1 MSVRLHRAVPA
12 LLGLTV
18 LVHGQSPDGAALYKR
33 DCAGCHDGG
42 NSRAPNRES
51 LAARSP
57 EAIVE
62 ALNGVMRIP
71 GSRLNAMER
80 RGLAEYLTNKKMG
93 GDLNAAMP
101 RCASQPPF
109 GDPASGPAWN
119 GWSPDR
125 TNSGFQSAKLAGI
138 TADAV
143 PRLKLKWAFG
153 FPDANSAWGAITVVS
168 GRLFTGGQN
177 GTVYSLDAKSGCV
190 YWTFNATGGVR
201 TPITIA
207 REGSGKF
214 TAYFGDN
221 GAYAYAVDAFTGE
234 KIWSRKVEE
243 HPVARITG
251 QPTLYN
257 GKLYVP
263 MASYEESMG
272 TSTNYECCTFRG
284 SLTALDPKTGAVIW
298 KTYTIADEPKPRAK
312 SKAGAQFWGPGG
324 ASIWSAPAIDTKRG
338 EIYVSTGNCYS
349 GPWQP
354 TCDAVLALDIKTGKI
369 LWASQPVSDRDV
381 FITGCG
387 PRGQSQFCPEGE
399 QEDGPDFDF
408 GNPPMLAKLP
418 NGHDVIVVGQKSGL
432 GFAMDPDEKGKV
444 LWQYRAGEGT
454 ANGGME
460 WGSAVDSEHAYFPV
474 ADNSRPKPGGLHA
487 VNLATGE
494 RLWFTP
500 APPPVCAAG
509 RGCNG
514 AQAAA
519 VSVIPGAV
527 FSGSNDGA
535 IRAFSTKDGSI
546 LWEYDTNHEFQTVNG
561 VPGKGASI
569 TGAPPV
575 AVGGMLY
582 VNSGYGTH
590 GGRPGN
596 VLLAF
601 GVE

>member
-1 MSVRLHRAVPA
+1 
-12 LLGLTV
+12 
-18 LVHGQSPDGAALYKR
+18 
-33 DCAGCHDGG
+33 
-42 NSRAPNRES
+42 
-51 LAARSP
+51 
-57 EAIVE
+57 
-62 ALNGVMRIP
+62 
-71 GSRLNAMER
+71 
-80 RGLAEYLTNKKMG
+80 
-93 GDLNAAMP
+93 
-101 RCASQPPF
+101 
-109 GDPASGPAWN
+109 
-119 GWSPDR
+119 
-125 TNSGFQSAKLAGI
+125 
-138 TADAV
+138 
-143 PRLKLKWAFG
+143 
-153 FPDANSAWGAITVVS
+153 
-168 GRLFTGGQN
+168 
-177 GTVYSLDAKSGCV
+177 VYSLDAKSGCV